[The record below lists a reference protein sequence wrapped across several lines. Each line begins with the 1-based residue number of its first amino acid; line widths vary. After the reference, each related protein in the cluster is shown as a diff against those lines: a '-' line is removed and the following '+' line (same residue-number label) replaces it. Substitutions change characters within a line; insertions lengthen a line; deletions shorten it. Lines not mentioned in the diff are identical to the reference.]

1 MEQDTR
7 RPMTP
12 ETTCKFRRQ
21 NPSPG
26 QSRRVDSGLVWCDP
40 RIGRPSFLH
49 TTLGLGWRS
58 QAQALGTRFS
68 RLCDNP
74 ISFSGPVVSLAM
86 QTPTVSNSA
95 GGLLLVKPKKGKLPL
110 LLKSGHLF
118 RLHLPYRAWS
128 DSAYF
133 WKPTAL
139 ALTGSKTCYLRHL
152 RGYHRNVRASD
163 QVIDKSL
170 SLNISKSFTMPKT
183 RSQTRILTRITPK
196 PPSN

>member
-58 QAQALGTRFS
+58 QAQALGTRCS
-68 RLCDNP
+68 SLCGSP
-74 ISFSGPVVSLAM
+74 IGFGGPVVFI
-86 QTPTVSNSA
+86 SA
-95 GGLLLVKPKKGKLPL
+95 GRLLLVKPKKGKPAL
-110 LLKSGHLF
+110 LLKSADLF

-152 RGYHRNVRASD
+152 RGYHRNVRAPD
-163 QVIDKSL
+163 QVIDKSP
-170 SLNISKSFTMPKT
+170 SLNISKSFTMPKI